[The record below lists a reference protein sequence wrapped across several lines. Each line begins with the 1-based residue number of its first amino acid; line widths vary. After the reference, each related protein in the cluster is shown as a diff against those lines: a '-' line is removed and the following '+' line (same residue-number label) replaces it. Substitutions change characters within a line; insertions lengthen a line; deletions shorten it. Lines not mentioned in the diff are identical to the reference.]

1 MPSQIAPQAGEKA
14 STDKPA
20 IVKAE
25 NLFDRVKKVTQAIA
39 NRAYEFFENGGRRFG
54 QDLDDW
60 LRAELELLRPIP
72 VEISETDAGLKVLAE
87 VPGFSASDIKIS
99 VEPQRIIISGK
110 TEKSTE
116 EKKEKTVYTERYSNE
131 ILRSLDLPAKVDPAK
146 TTATLKDGLL
156 EILAAKAEASKP
168 VDVEVKAG

>member
-1 MPSQIAPQAGEKA
+1 MSSQIAPQAGEKT

-25 NLFDRVKKVTQAIA
+25 NLFDRVKEVTQAIA
-39 NRAYEFFENGGRRFG
+39 NKAYEFFENGGRRLG
-54 QDLDDW
+54 QDLHDW

-72 VEISETDAGLKVLAE
+72 VEVSETDTELKILAE
-87 VPGFSASDIKIS
+87 TPGFSAPDIKIS

-116 EKKEKTVYTERYSNE
+116 EKTEKTLYTERYSNE
-131 ILRSLDLPAKVDPAK
+131 ILRSFDLPVKVDPNKA
-146 TTATLKDGLL
+146 TATLKDGLL
-156 EILAAKAEASKP
+156 EILIAKAETSKP